1 MSLADL
7 RKQLRELRKE
17 VSKPVSRM
25 RKDDVA
31 REIERLSNKRETT
44 PPVASVPGPSMK
56 PYKAAVENI
65 KKAKEAEF
73 PVKPSK
79 AAMKEARPE
88 KKKISKSALRQMLD
102 ELTSDEE

>member
-1 MSLADL
+1 
-7 RKQLRELRKE
+7 
-17 VSKPVSRM
+17 
-25 RKDDVA
+25 
-31 REIERLSNKRETT
+31 
-44 PPVASVPGPSMK
+44 MK

-79 AAMKEARPE
+79 AAVKEARPE